1 MKISAR
7 NILPGTI
14 SSVVT
19 GAVNSEVDLVLSGGE
34 KITAVITNGSVA
46 SLGLTAGKAAYAIV
60 KANEV
65 IVGTD
70 LAHAKLSA
78 RNVLH
83 GTVEKVED
91 GAVNSEVTI
100 ALPGGAKIV
109 ASITKHSVENLSL
122 AAGKSA
128 SAIVKSSN
136 VLIGVQE

>member
-7 NILPGTI
+7 NILSGTV
-14 SSVVT
+14 SSVVP

-34 KITAVITNGSVA
+34 KIVAIITNASVA
-46 SLGLTAGKAAYAIV
+46 SLGLKAGTSAFAIV

-70 LAHAKLSA
+70 LSQAKLSA
-78 RNVLH
+78 RNVLA

-100 ALPGGAKIV
+100 ALTGGAKIV
-109 ASITKHSVENLSL
+109 ASITKHSVENLGL
-122 AAGKSA
+122 AAGKPV

-136 VLIGVQE
+136 VLIGV